1 MDKEQLVKWC
11 SRNTINYFPYYRNM
25 HGLAAVTDQAISA
38 KRPILTT
45 KNPTFRHLLKY
56 IKPYPDISLKDAIQQ
71 NHKGVLDMNEDW
83 SPINFCKKFESIIQ

>member
-1 MDKEQLVKWC
+1 
-11 SRNTINYFPYYRNM
+11 M